1 MQCDLYTAV
10 SHVDREGGGAS
21 AGVVR
26 VWCGLAGVTRLN
38 TGRHHGSGDCYCYD
52 GSVVLRLQRGCVCV
66 ARGLSVVDLFISDLH
81 LRAQTSQRSTITG
94 SQNIFSGRDV
104 FNLVVDFFIVDH
116 TSYDYYRW

>member
-1 MQCDLYTAV
+1 
-10 SHVDREGGGAS
+10 
-21 AGVVR
+21 VVR